1 MLINKQTVPPCGDRF
16 YFWKRYYFMRRYS
29 LLFTSIFFALLAF
42 AQPAQ
47 TKKIVADKI
56 AAVVGDRIIMLS
68 DIKNSIADYVRQG
81 AEVPDDAQC
90 MIMEQAIISKV
101 LMLQAEKDSLPV
113 TDEEVEADLDLR
125 IRQFINAY
133 GTQQAVEEI
142 AGKSIYQI
150 KDDARESIR
159 EKKLAEAMQRK
170 IVENVKI
177 TPTEVKAFFDKIP
190 KDSLPFFESELE
202 VGHIDVFPKPSRDL
216 ETYTISELNRYKQ
229 QAESKTSSFEQLSRL
244 YSKDPTKDKQFQV
257 NRNDKNFD
265 PAFVAATFR
274 LKDGQIS
281 PVVKSE
287 FGYHLIQMVQR
298 NGDEAIVRHILLTV
312 PITDDE
318 INTATSKLDSVRAK
332 LIAGTMNFNEAA
344 LKYSEDKAS
353 KFSGPFYTGRSGI
366 GVTIDELD
374 KDVVVQLG
382 KLKLGEY
389 SQPTVFADERQPDK
403 KGVRIIYLKSRSE
416 PHRLNLHDDY
426 NKISDLALEQKKAIA
441 MDKWIQA
448 HLPTYYIM
456 VADDMVSDC
465 PVLKKYVQKKS
476 F

>member
-1 MLINKQTVPPCGDRF
+1 MI
-16 YFWKRYYFMRRYS
+16 
-29 LLFTSIFFALLAF
+29 
-42 AQPAQ
+42 
-47 TKKIVADKI
+47 
-56 AAVVGDRIIMLS
+56 S
-68 DIKNSIADYVRQG
+68 DVKNSIADYVRQG
-81 AEVPDDAQC
+81 IEVPDSAQC

-150 KDDARESIR
+150 KDDARESIK

-170 IVENVKI
+170 IVENVRI
-177 TPTEVKAFFDKIP
+177 TPLEVKTFFEKIP

-202 VGHIDVFPKPSRDL
+202 VGHIDAYPKASRDL
-216 ETYTISELNRYKQ
+216 ETYAISELNRYKQ
-229 QAESKTSSFEQLSRL
+229 QAEAKTSSFEQLARL
-244 YSKDPTKDKQFQV
+244 HSQDPTKDKEFQV

-265 PAFVAATFR
+265 PAFVAAAFR

-281 PVVKSE
+281 PVVKSK
-287 FGYHLIQMVQR
+287 FGYHIIQMVQR
-298 NGDEAIVRHILLTV
+298 NGDEAIVRHILQIP

-318 INTATSKLDSVRAK
+318 TKAALSKLDSVRSK
-332 LIAGTMNFNEAA
+332 LIAGTIGFNEAG
-344 LKYSEDKAS
+344 LKYSEDES
-353 KFSGPFYTGRSGI
+353 VNFSGAFFSGRSGNSYI
-366 GVTIDELD
+366 TIDELD
-374 KDVVVQLG
+374 KDVVAQLG
-382 KLKLGEY
+382 KLKIGEY
-389 SQPTVFADERQPDK
+389 SQPFSFTDERQANK
-403 KGVRIIYLKSRSE
+403 KGVRFIYLKSRSQ
-416 PHRLNLHDDY
+416 PHRMNLHDDY
-426 NKISDLALEQKKAIA
+426 NRISDLALEQKKALA

-456 VADDMVSDC
+456 VADDMVSEC
-465 PVLKKYVQKKS
+465 PSLGKYVQKKS